1 MENPDE
7 CGVDLTRCCYAD
19 LRGGTYRLAV
29 LPWGATEPH
38 NLHLPYLTDCLLAQS
53 LAVDAA
59 ARLWRE
65 RRVRAVVLPP
75 VTLGAQNP
83 GQWDKPFCLHARY
96 ETQRAVLGDIVAS
109 LRRQGLS
116 RLIVLNGHGGNSFRN
131 MVRDLAFEYPDFL
144 IAVSDSFG
152 IVPQRDF
159 FEERDDHAGEM
170 ETSLM
175 MHYHPELVD
184 IERAGDGR
192 SEPFAVESLNDR
204 TAWVPRDWTRV
215 SEDTGIGNPLKSSPE
230 KGARYAEAVVD
241 RLVRLFADLAAP
253 DGIYGERRPETDRF

>member
-184 IERAGDGR
+184 I
-192 SEPFAVESLNDR
+192 
-204 TAWVPRDWTRV
+204 
-215 SEDTGIGNPLKSSPE
+215 
-230 KGARYAEAVVD
+230 
-241 RLVRLFADLAAP
+241 
-253 DGIYGERRPETDRF
+253 

>member
-175 MHYHPELVD
+175 MHYHPELVNLD
-184 IERAGDGR
+184 AAGDGE
-192 SEPFAVESLNDR
+192 SKPFAIPSLNEKVGW
-204 TAWVPRDWTRV
+204 APRHWDKATIDSGV
-215 SEDTGIGNPLKSSPE
+215 GNPRKASAE
-230 KGARYAEAVVD
+230 KGAHYVKPVIEKLAQ
-241 RLVRLFADLAAP
+241 LFTEV
-253 DGIYGERRPETDRF
+253 GQGELY

>member
-1 MENPDE
+1 M
-7 CGVDLTRCCYAD
+7 
-19 LRGGTYRLAV
+19 
-29 LPWGATEPH
+29 
-38 NLHLPYLTDCLLAQS
+38 
-53 LAVDAA
+53 
-59 ARLWRE
+59 
-65 RRVRAVVLPP
+65 
-75 VTLGAQNP
+75 
-83 GQWDKPFCLHARY
+83 
-96 ETQRAVLGDIVAS
+96 LGDIVAS

-204 TAWVPRDWTRV
+204 TAWVPRDWNRV

>member
-1 MENPDE
+1 
-7 CGVDLTRCCYAD
+7 
-19 LRGGTYRLAV
+19 
-29 LPWGATEPH
+29 
-38 NLHLPYLTDCLLAQS
+38 
-53 LAVDAA
+53 
-59 ARLWRE
+59 
-65 RRVRAVVLPP
+65 
-75 VTLGAQNP
+75 
-83 GQWDKPFCLHARY
+83 
-96 ETQRAVLGDIVAS
+96 
-109 LRRQGLS
+109 
-116 RLIVLNGHGGNSFRN
+116 

-204 TAWVPRDWTRV
+204 TAWVPRDWNRV
-215 SEDTGIGNPLKSSPE
+215 SEDTGIGNPLKRHLRRATPGNRSFLTDSS
-230 KGARYAEAVVD
+230 GIFRSFVNGGRRRARG
-241 RLVRLFADLAAP
+241 RRRFA
-253 DGIYGERRPETDRF
+253 YNR

>member
-7 CGVDLTRCCYAD
+7 WGVDLTRCCYAD

-83 GQWDKPFCLHARY
+83 GQWDKLSHRS
-96 ETQRAVLGDIVAS
+96 DAS
-109 LRRQGLS
+109 THGCIS
-116 RLIVLNGHGGNSFRN
+116 DVSLI
-131 MVRDLAFEYPDFL
+131 PW
-144 IAVSDSFG
+144 I
-152 IVPQRDF
+152 
-159 FEERDDHAGEM
+159 
-170 ETSLM
+170 
-175 MHYHPELVD
+175 
-184 IERAGDGR
+184 
-192 SEPFAVESLNDR
+192 
-204 TAWVPRDWTRV
+204 
-215 SEDTGIGNPLKSSPE
+215 
-230 KGARYAEAVVD
+230 
-241 RLVRLFADLAAP
+241 
-253 DGIYGERRPETDRF
+253 

>member
-75 VTLGAQNP
+75 VTLGRRIRDSGTSRFVCMPAT
-83 GQWDKPFCLHARY
+83 KPSAPCWA
-96 ETQRAVLGDIVAS
+96 TSS
-109 LRRQGLS
+109 LRC
-116 RLIVLNGHGGNSFRN
+116 GGKGFR
-131 MVRDLAFEYPDFL
+131 
-144 IAVSDSFG
+144 G
-152 IVPQRDF
+152 
-159 FEERDDHAGEM
+159 
-170 ETSLM
+170 
-175 MHYHPELVD
+175 
-184 IERAGDGR
+184 
-192 SEPFAVESLNDR
+192 
-204 TAWVPRDWTRV
+204 
-215 SEDTGIGNPLKSSPE
+215 
-230 KGARYAEAVVD
+230 
-241 RLVRLFADLAAP
+241 
-253 DGIYGERRPETDRF
+253 